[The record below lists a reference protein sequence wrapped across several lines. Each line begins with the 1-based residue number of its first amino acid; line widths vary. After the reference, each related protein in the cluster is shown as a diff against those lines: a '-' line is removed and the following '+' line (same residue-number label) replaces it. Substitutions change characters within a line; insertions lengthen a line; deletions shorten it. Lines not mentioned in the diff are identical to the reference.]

1 MKISP
6 FTIDIPQAQL
16 DDLHDRLRNTNWPHD
31 YGNDD
36 WQYGTNTAYLRDLV
50 DYWINE
56 HDWRAAEAEI
66 NSHNH
71 FKTDIDG
78 MPIHFIHEKGKGPEP
93 IPLILSH
100 GWPWC
105 FWDLREVIGPLTD
118 PEAHGGQAED
128 AFDVVIPSLP
138 GFGFSTPLATPGIN
152 FWRTADMW
160 HKLMKEGLGYDRF
173 GAQGGDWGALVT
185 NQLGH
190 KYANSLIGI
199 HLTNVIPFTLFN
211 TERPCDITG
220 GNTVPEDIT
229 CEARKAAHARQE
241 RIASHVAVHVLDPQT
256 LAVGLHDSPVG
267 LLSWLVERRRAW
279 GDCNGDVESRFTRE
293 HLITTTMIYWLT
305 NSFNTSARY
314 YAEAAHNPWQP
325 AHTGTPQIT
334 VPVGV
339 TLLEGDNPGGL
350 GRDTSGMF
358 DEHYTN
364 SHPTGGHFAPMEE
377 PEVVVA
383 DIRATFRSLR

>member
-1 MKISP
+1 MNITP

-16 DDLHDRLRNTNWPHD
+16 DDLYNRLRNTNWPHD
-31 YGNDD
+31 YANDD
-36 WQYGTNTAYLRDLV
+36 WQYGTNTAYMRELV
-50 DYWINE
+50 DYWVNE
-56 HDWRAAEAEI
+56 HDWRAAEAEM
-66 NSHNH
+66 NQHRH
-71 FKTDIDG
+71 FRTKIDG
-78 MPIHFIHEKGKGPEP
+78 MPIHFIHEKGQGPNP
-93 IPLILSH
+93 TPLILSH

-105 FWDLREVIGPLTD
+105 FWDLRDVIGPLTD
-118 PEAHGGQAED
+118 PEAHGGRAED
-128 AFDVVIPSLP
+128 AFDVVVSSLP
-138 GFGFSTPLATPGIN
+138 GFGFSTPLSTPGIN
-152 FWRTADMW
+152 FWRTADLW
-160 HKLMKEGLGYDRF
+160 HQLMTDGLGYERF

-185 NQLGH
+185 SQLGH
-190 KYANSLIGI
+190 KYADSLIGI

-211 TERPCDITG
+211 TERPWDITG

-229 CEARKAAHARQE
+229 GEARKAAHARQE

-256 LAVGLHDSPVG
+256 LAVGLHDSPAG

-279 GDCNGDVESRFTRE
+279 GDCNGDVESRFSKE
-293 HLITTTMIYWLT
+293 HLITTTMIYWLA

-314 YAEAAHNPWQP
+314 YAEAAHNPWRP
-325 AHTGTPQIT
+325 SHDGTPRIT

-358 DEHYTN
+358 NEHYTN
-364 SHPTGGHFAPMEE
+364 THPTGGHFAPMEE
-377 PEVVVA
+377 PEVVVE